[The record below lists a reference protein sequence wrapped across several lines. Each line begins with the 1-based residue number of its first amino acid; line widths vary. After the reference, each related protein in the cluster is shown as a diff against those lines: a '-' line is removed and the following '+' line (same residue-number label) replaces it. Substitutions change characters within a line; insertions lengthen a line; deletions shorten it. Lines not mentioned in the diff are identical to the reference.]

1 MSAFTARWE
10 ALIDARRVWCLME
23 AAELGEGKGRS
34 GERGLKHT
42 LEFLVHF
49 AKVSAEISGA
59 RREDT

>member
-1 MSAFTARWE
+1 
-10 ALIDARRVWCLME
+10 ME
-23 AAELGEGKGRS
+23 AAELREGKGRG

-59 RREDT
+59 WREDT